1 MMFTTLLPSAAMHT
15 VTEEEY
21 RAMKRRLYGLRCQ
34 YTRLLGAIR
43 AGKTSGSI
51 QARAEK
57 LESRINALE
66 LRVAYSTV
74 RTPDETP
81 MTVPDMLH
89 AAKQQ
94 ITHLWQTLVAW
105 MITVGR

>member
-15 VTEEEY
+15 VSEEEY
-21 RAMKRRLYGLRCQ
+21 RTMKRRLYGLRCQ

-43 AGKTSGSI
+43 AGRVEGST
-51 QARAEK
+51 QVRAEK
-57 LESRINALE
+57 LEGRINALE

-74 RTPDETP
+74 HTPDEAP
-81 MTVPDMLH
+81 MTVHDIFH
-89 AAKQQ
+89 AAKQEVS
-94 ITHLWQTLVAW
+94 HVWQTLVAW